1 MTTQLIF
8 NNTPLTIINH
18 NNQIWFTST
27 ELARALAYKT
37 SDAVTRLYNRNKDK
51 FTPSMTETVNLTAS
65 KDLQGPQDKLP
76 SKQTTPNH
84 LKRSIRIFSLRGAH
98 LIAMLADTL
107 IAKDFRKWVLDILD
121 KQISDPEQEIKL
133 ALLNARFLA
142 SFDTNLQLQVKTI
155 PESSYLV
162 DTDDR
167 DHINSF
173 VKECVPPEFLPDVV
187 KISLNRLSHLFKEDK
202 LIYID

>member
-1 MTTQLIF
+1 MSNQLIF
-8 NNTPLTIINH
+8 NNTPLTIINY

-27 ELARALAYKT
+27 ELAKALDYT
-37 SDAVTRLYNRNKDK
+37 NHNAVTGIYNRNKDE
-51 FTPSMTETVNLTAS
+51 FTSSMTEVFNLNTS
-65 KDLQGPQDKLP
+65 EDLQGLQGKTPPKLLV
-76 SKQTTPNH
+76 SKH
-84 LKRSIRIFSLRGAH
+84 LKRNVRIFSLRGAH
-98 LIAMLADTL
+98 LVSMLARTP

-121 KQISDPEQEIKL
+121 KQVSDPEQEIKL
-133 ALLNARFLA
+133 ALLNTRFLA